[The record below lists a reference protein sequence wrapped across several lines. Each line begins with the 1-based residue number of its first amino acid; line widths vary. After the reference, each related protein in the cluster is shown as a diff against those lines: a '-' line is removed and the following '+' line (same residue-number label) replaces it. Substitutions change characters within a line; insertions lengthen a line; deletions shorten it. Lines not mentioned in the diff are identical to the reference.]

1 MEDEQRWPIRID
13 TYRWISVPHQ
23 DFIYEGQFDRETILG
38 GGPSRRILYV
48 GKDLSLNDTDSVIR
62 QQSVEIQRRDPWGTV
77 VTRLYHLWGQSVKMF
92 MIMMA
97 NKMRG

>member
-48 GKDLSLNDTDSVIR
+48 G
-62 QQSVEIQRRDPWGTV
+62 
-77 VTRLYHLWGQSVKMF
+77 
-92 MIMMA
+92 
-97 NKMRG
+97 